1 MVREINTFIS
11 KRINSRKETI
21 EDTSDGPVFRAF
33 GVLLSIRDLRHQT
46 HYILQN
52 EHLHRL
58 ALNDDTTGRA
68 GVSGVGKQ
76 YGNLCGNFEF
86 LGCCWV
92 VSGVG
97 KQREATRK
105 HVEN

>member
-1 MVREINTFIS
+1 MAGCQRMVREINTFIS

-21 EDTSDGPVFRAF
+21 EDTSDGPVFRDF

-68 GVSGVGKQ
+68 SINWLRAESLPSFDSVINKRFVSMSVP
-76 YGNLCGNFEF
+76 
-86 LGCCWV
+86 
-92 VSGVG
+92 VS
-97 KQREATRK
+97 
-105 HVEN
+105 